1 MKALQEVNTLF
12 QLAAICFGI
21 CTSVLTLI
29 FVSLPPQIAA
39 LQRGGDSFPLIGAS
53 GKVLGKVW
61 QRTDAQKIETN
72 TSDKGVVLLL
82 LTSKKTL
89 AAESQTQQILYDDHN
104 WRAR

>member
-1 MKALQEVNTLF
+1 MF

-39 LQRGGDSFPLIGAS
+39 LQRGGDRFPLIGAS